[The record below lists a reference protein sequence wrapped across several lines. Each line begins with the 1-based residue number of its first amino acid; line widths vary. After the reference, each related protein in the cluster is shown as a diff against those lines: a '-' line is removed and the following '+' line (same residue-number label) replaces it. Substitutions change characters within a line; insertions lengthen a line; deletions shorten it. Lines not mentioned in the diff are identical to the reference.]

1 MNIKIKICVTAAALL
16 LGIAACREEGR
27 YTAGMEQTHPPGKV
41 SNVTFVPLYGGARFY
56 YTVPPDEDLLRVEAE
71 YTGQDSRTH
80 RFTASYFS
88 DSLDVYGFR
97 ETAPQEVRLCAV
109 NRAGQRSEPVSVSV
123 TPLEPAYLRVAESI
137 VVKPG
142 FSSFFLDW
150 ENELKQNVNVYVDFS
165 YTQGGTSH
173 SLTTVFS
180 SNLPKDR
187 RFVND
192 LFLSSS
198 EPVSVKVRVEDLY
211 GNMTPAIDKGQI
223 RLHEDSKIPKD
234 RWVLPAANDSIGG
247 VPMMFGYAYE
257 GRTPYVI
264 DDIIDWGDNNN
275 YLNTSGNRG
284 RTGRPEDGSNPW
296 NLIIDMGDYYELS
309 RIITVQ
315 RHGILSDVSRGDYY
329 YRYNVAIY
337 RVYIWDD
344 EKQGW
349 SDMVREC
356 KIEAPMELTEIEIAR
371 KGKAGDMFY
380 FYPDDP
386 QYTKPTRWFRY
397 EALFGFQGNY
407 TSKQVEC
414 LSELTLYG
422 RKANK

>member
-1 MNIKIKICVTAAALL
+1 
-16 LGIAACREEGR
+16 
-27 YTAGMEQTHPPGKV
+27 
-41 SNVTFVPLYGGARFY
+41 
-56 YTVPPDEDLLRVEAE
+56 
-71 YTGQDSRTH
+71 
-80 RFTASYFS
+80 
-88 DSLDVYGFR
+88 
-97 ETAPQEVRLCAV
+97 
-109 NRAGQRSEPVSVSV
+109 VSV

-150 ENELKQNVNVYVDFS
+150 ENELEQNVNVYVDFS
-165 YTQGGTSH
+165 FTQDGTSRA
-173 SLTTVFS
+173 LTSVFS
-180 SNLPKDR
+180 SNLSKDR

-211 GNMTPAIDKGQI
+211 GNMTPAVDKGQI

-234 RWVLPAANDSIGG
+234 RWVLPATNDSIGG
-247 VPMMFGYAYE
+247 VPMMYGDAYE
-257 GRTPYVI
+257 GRLPHVI
-264 DDIIDWGDNNN
+264 DDIVDWSDNNN
-275 YLNTSGNRG
+275 FLSTANGRG
-284 RTGRPEDGSNPW
+284 RTGRPEDGNLPW
-296 NLIIDMGDYYELS
+296 NLIIDLGDYYELS

-315 RHGILSDVSRGDYY
+315 RHGILSNVSRGDYY
-329 YRYNVAIY
+329 NRYNVGIY
-337 RVYIWDD
+337 RVYIWDE

-356 KIEAPMELTEIEIAR
+356 KIEIPVGLTEIEIAR

-397 EALFGFQGNY
+397 EALLGFGANH
-407 TSKQVEC
+407 TSVDAVC

-422 RKANK
+422 RKANR